1 MFRDSNKMKQ
11 QFFFVLRRQKHKEN
25 KKTRKT
31 QLNLWNTKKMKFSK
45 GYDLILEPNS
55 NIKLIRNYT
64 LDF

>member
-1 MFRDSNKMKQ
+1 MKQ

-64 LDF
+64 LDFVI